1 MRMKPGLPQTQEK
14 KIFLFLPLNVFLVTP
29 FGMLFWTYK
38 GSFFFSFKK
47 KKTLCISFKHPLRK
61 SDLNLANALAF

>member
-1 MRMKPGLPQTQEK
+1 MQGK
-14 KIFLFLPLNVFLVTP
+14 KKTLSFSSPECFSSDSFWNVILNLQR
-29 FGMLFWTYK
+29 
-38 GSFFFSFKK
+38 FFFFFFLKKK